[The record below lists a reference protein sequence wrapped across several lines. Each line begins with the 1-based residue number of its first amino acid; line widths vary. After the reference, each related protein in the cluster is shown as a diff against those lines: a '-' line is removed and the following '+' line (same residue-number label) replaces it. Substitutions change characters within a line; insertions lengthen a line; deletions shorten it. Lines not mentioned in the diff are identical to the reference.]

1 MLCSSDFCRVEDLH
15 EHLNCT
21 HGGLQR
27 YRHVVLHL
35 LSLRPFVLTPAFS
48 RAIVSNFAEFYARGS
63 LDWQGF
69 SAEMLA
75 ALKSS
80 SGLDGSHRWSPRRMC
95 ACVCCA
101 RLHWSEDLSWRHI
114 VGPHA
119 DWLAR
124 PEEAWQLLSVENYSA
139 RAPLIPLPE
148 LEASAVMLAG
158 RLVLLHKRRCSEASL
173 AGQVPVPWCH
183 QCSSHLGLKPP
194 RMPAFALANH
204 NWLGRLT
211 KVQLKLLSQTYLGHR
226 LLLSL
231 ARAVTSKVVY
241 RPEGSNS
248 GRPMWL
254 DACRAKG
261 LKGTGIVFDNARRT
275 ETESF
280 PPASLGGSF
289 IALFVGSDAAVEHG
303 VFGKIDAKE
312 FASDAASLRAVNEV
326 YAQAYLDEKELA
338 SWPRDGSAPA
348 SLRECCIAISTSE
361 AELSEVPGTVGPAQ
375 MTSHGETADV
385 HVVPPWTSAI
395 DEAAEDDTS
404 APVLWG
410 TLAAKLEEAADLG
423 SRIMLREAEARVK
436 EGSEA
441 VDEHSREV
449 LLNTCGQ
456 LKQCFKKLNR
466 HAQDARFQELCA
478 RELFDRRC

>member
-101 RLHWSEDLSWRHI
+101 RLHWPEDLSWRHI

-158 RLVLLHKRRCSEASL
+158 RLVLLHKRRCSETSL

-248 GRPMWL
+248 GRSMWL
-254 DACRAKG
+254 DAYRAKG

-303 VFGKIDAKE
+303 VFGE
-312 FASDAASLRAVNEV
+312 NR
-326 YAQAYLDEKELA
+326 
-338 SWPRDGSAPA
+338 
-348 SLRECCIAISTSE
+348 REGVC
-361 AELSEVPGTVGPAQ
+361 V
-375 MTSHGETADV
+375 
-385 HVVPPWTSAI
+385 
-395 DEAAEDDTS
+395 
-404 APVLWG
+404 
-410 TLAAKLEEAADLG
+410 
-423 SRIMLREAEARVK
+423 
-436 EGSEA
+436 
-441 VDEHSREV
+441 
-449 LLNTCGQ
+449 
-456 LKQCFKKLNR
+456 
-466 HAQDARFQELCA
+466 
-478 RELFDRRC
+478 